1 MDADSETPG
10 PTMHRLP
17 VILRPEELVLKTWVQ
32 VTRTFTR
39 VERKLDDSL
48 EGHCLSVPQF
58 DILAT
63 LGLEEG
69 ITQQELAG
77 RLLVTKGNICG
88 MLDRMEANGWVQRRP
103 DRQDRRANR
112 IFLTEDGRRLLGEAL
127 PDLQR
132 ILSRVFGVLRDVE
145 VQSLYQ
151 LMGRLEDA
159 AEG

>member
-1 MDADSETPG
+1 MTAESKAAG
-10 PTMHRLP
+10 LGMHRLP
-17 VILRPEELVLKTWVQ
+17 VVLRPEELVLKTWVQ
-32 VTRTFTR
+32 LTRTFTR
-39 VERKLDDSL
+39 VGRRLDQSL
-48 EGHCLSVPQF
+48 EAHGLSVPQF

-63 LGLEEG
+63 LGFEEG

-88 MLDRMEANGWVQRRP
+88 MLDRMEASGWVQRRP
-103 DRQDRRANR
+103 DREDRRANR
-112 IFLTEDGRRLLGEAL
+112 IFLTKDGRRLLGKAL

-132 ILSRVFGVLRDVE
+132 ILSQVFGVLREAE
-145 VQSLYQ
+145 VQNLYQ